1 MALRLCLCATHSG
14 WRGILA
20 AIPDTSESPRS
31 GLRTLRDRLPAIVL
45 GASLAIVFLA
55 KYLTVTRQI
64 DMGCDIATYLATMNA
79 FFGQD
84 PTGLGLD
91 RPPLIAL
98 PLKLFTLIFGNLNGV
113 KLLGVLLSVAIG
125 IPFYLIAKR
134 VCQRWI
140 AIAMTIVF
148 VLTPAYSD
156 MLTWGYLTMFGI
168 LFAMLTLYFFI
179 LLLEKPSKLNSVLTG
194 ACASFIVGFHQLSLA
209 FSAPL
214 FLLLFTAFL
223 VFNRQA
229 LQKNYKAAVGAVV
242 IGIVLSI
249 PYLPIYLR
257 MLQMQAPA
265 TSEGLLSLTPSYL
278 PWISGIVLSLPLVVL
293 ALKWAWQQD
302 RTIAIMSA
310 VLLAYSLVLILF
322 VFPPPFLELNRRAH
336 YFMYPAIWL
345 LAGVVL
351 SHLWSWQTVHVS
363 TLRRWLPKA
372 GAIALVVALF
382 CSTLVMSQIKLIRGL
397 DFFGYLDN
405 TRWDAVSWV
414 RDYTQDG
421 ASIAAYPES
430 LGWWIEAESKRN
442 TATVT
447 DRNTVPYVFLRERS
461 LAAER
466 VLSRN
471 QGLENGNL
479 RLATTYPYSGAP
491 GQPVLGVYVGGSYHD
506 VMMFDD
512 SSISLSM
519 ESGKTTNLADDS
531 QRKFDISG
539 DVDSRIMTTIYQTDG
554 AKVVQTAMLDR
565 GSQTAVICYHI
576 QSDSSSVTKIEIPL
590 FFGLEPDPVSID
602 ADQHFIETTQELRE
616 LSNRVVTQIN
626 IENTGATLQI
636 ASYQEN
642 RLDLS
647 FNMQGKEAT
656 ITFNFLVTE
665 PDLDSIADVA
675 CYQVPKV
682 IKEYSLGYLAVD
694 LRPNPHLASELPWGT
709 EEWLDS
715 CPYYQLVYPL
725 DGKGDIRIYQIY
737 QVDVSALP

>member
-20 AIPDTSESPRS
+20 AIPDTSECPRS

-45 GASLAIVFLA
+45 GASLAIVFLV

-179 LLLEKPSKLNSVLTG
+179 LLLEKPSKLNLVLTG

-209 FSAPL
+209 FFVPL
-214 FLLLFTAFL
+214 FFLFVSALLA
-223 VFNRQA
+223 FNRQG

-265 TSEGLLSLTPSYL
+265 TSEVLLSLTPSYL
-278 PWISGIVLSLPLVVL
+278 PWILGIVLSLPLVVL
-293 ALKWAWQQD
+293 ALKWTWQQD

-310 VLLAYSLVLILF
+310 VLLVYSLVLILF

-351 SHLWSWQTVHVS
+351 SHLWSWKTVRIS
-363 TLRRWLPKA
+363 TVRRWLPKA
-372 GAIALVVALF
+372 GATALMVALLAF
-382 CSTLVMSQIKLIRGL
+382 TLVMSQLKLDRGL
-397 DFFGYLDN
+397 DFFGYLDD
-405 TRWDAVSWV
+405 TRWDAVSLV
-414 RDYTQDG
+414 RDYTRDG
-421 ASIAAYPES
+421 ASIAAYPEP
-430 LGWWIEAESKRN
+430 LGWWIEAESERN

-461 LAAER
+461 LTAER

-479 RLATTYPYSGAP
+479 RLATTYPYSGTP

-519 ESGKTTNLADDS
+519 ESGEIANLAADS
-531 QRKFDISG
+531 QREFSISG
-539 DVDSRIMTTIYQTDG
+539 DGESMTMTTIYQTEG
-554 AKVVQTAMLDR
+554 AKVVQTATLHRD
-565 GSQTAVICYHI
+565 SQTAVISYNV
-576 QSDSSSVTKIEIPL
+576 QRDGASVTGLDVPV
-590 FFGLEPDPVSID
+590 FFGFEPKSVSID
-602 ADQHFIETTQELRE
+602 ADQHSIEVLQYLRMQTD
-616 LSNRVVTQIN
+616 RVVTHIN
-626 IENTGATLQI
+626 IGSEGATLQM
-636 ASYQEN
+636 AATKKD
-642 RLDLS
+642 RVDLS
-647 FNMQGKEAT
+647 FNIQNDQAT
-656 ITFNFLVTE
+656 ITFSFDVAE
-665 PDLDSIADVA
+665 PDFEGNGDVTHYEVPQIIREPALEHLSSID
-675 CYQVPKV
+675 
-682 IKEYSLGYLAVD
+682 YLAID
-694 LRPNPHLASELPWGT
+694 LKPNPHLASDLPLGL
-709 EEWLDS
+709 EQWLNA
-715 CPYYQLVYPL
+715 CPYYKLIYSE
-725 DGKGDIRIYQIY
+725 GDIRIYQ
-737 QVDVSALP
+737 VDTSALP